1 VRFGILQ
8 RYVSGEVFRSFI
20 MALLTITI
28 VFVLFIVMTEATRM
42 GLSPREILG
51 LIPFVIPGSLPYTV
65 PVSMLF
71 AVTVVYG
78 RLAGDNEIIAIKTA
92 GQSAWI
98 VLWPSISLGLAISVA
113 LLVGSRTAIP
123 RANSMA
129 KKAIIKT
136 YEDGFYKF
144 LKRDRELSNGA
155 WEFVIKVEDV
165 DVPKKELIGAW
176 IKHRAAK
183 PNPAVP
189 RLPGDE
195 GEAAYF
201 DMIIWAEKARIRF
214 DIEHDV
220 AHVYLDKS
228 DIRGNKDGTYFINDS
243 EFEFPLPADL
253 KKMVRKPLQ
262 EMTASDLDAKEAE
275 YIDLIALERKR
286 QAFAAALKIAAG
298 RVEWVDWKGMQAA
311 FGDYAFWNSECK
323 SFETERQ
330 MRTAMA
336 CGTFFF
342 VFLGGPIGI
351 RFARRDFLS
360 AFITCFV
367 PIIVLYYP
375 LMLGGVNL
383 GKSGIISPVIA
394 LWSGNVLLF
403 VLATLVLRPVL
414 RH

>member
-8 RYVSGEVFRSFI
+8 RYVSGEVFRSFF

-98 VLWPSISLGLAISVA
+98 VLWPSISLGLAVSAA

-144 LKRDRELSNGA
+144 LKRDRELNSPA
-155 WEFVIKVEDV
+155 WDFVIKVKDV
-165 DVPKKELIGAW
+165 DVPNKKLIGAT

-183 PNPAVP
+183 PNPAMP
-189 RLPGDE
+189 RQPGDE
-195 GEAAYF
+195 GEPAFF
-201 DMIIWAEKARIRF
+201 DMVIQAETAKIRF
-214 DIEHDV
+214 DLERDV
-220 AHVYLDKS
+220 AHVYLDKA

-243 EFEFPLPADL
+243 EFEFPLSSDL
-253 KKMVRKPLQ
+253 KKKGEQPLQ
-262 EMTASDLDAKEAE
+262 EMTATDLDATEAE
-275 YIDLIALERKR
+275 YTDLIALERKR
-286 QAFAAALKIAAG
+286 QAFAAALWIGSG
-298 RVEWVDWKGMQAA
+298 RVERVDWRGMQAA
-311 FGDYAFWNSECK
+311 FGDYAYWGQRCR
-323 SFETERQ
+323 SFQTERQ
-330 MRTAMA
+330 MRIAMA

-383 GKSGIISPVIA
+383 GKSGIISPLIA
-394 LWSGNVLLF
+394 LWSGNVVLLI
-403 VLATLVLRPVL
+403 LAMLVLRPVL

>member
-8 RYVSGEVFRSFI
+8 RYVSGEVFRSFV

-98 VLWPSISLGLAISVA
+98 VLWPSISLGLTVSVA
-113 LLVGSRTAIP
+113 LLTGSRTAIP
-123 RANSMA
+123 RANSLA

-136 YEDGFYKF
+136 YEDGFYKY
-144 LKRDRELSNGA
+144 LKKDREANNPA
-155 WEFVIKVEDV
+155 WDFVIKVKDV
-165 DVPKKELIGAW
+165 DVEKKELIGAW

-183 PNPAVP
+183 PNPNAP

-195 GEAAYF
+195 GEPAYF
-201 DMIIWAEKARIRF
+201 DMIIKAEKAKIRF
-214 DIEHDV
+214 DLDNDL

-243 EFEFPLPADL
+243 EFEFPLSSDL
-253 KKMVRKPLQ
+253 KKTVRQPLQ
-262 EMTASDLDAKEAE
+262 EMTTSDLNAKEAE
-275 YIDLIALERKR
+275 YVDLIALERKR
-286 QAFAAALKIAAG
+286 QAFAAALKIGSG
-298 RVEWVDWKGMQAA
+298 RVELVDWRGMQAA

-323 SFETERQ
+323 SFDTERQ
-330 MRTAMA
+330 MRVAMA

-383 GKSGIISPVIA
+383 GKSGIISPLIA

-403 VLATLVLRPVL
+403 VLAMLVLRPVL